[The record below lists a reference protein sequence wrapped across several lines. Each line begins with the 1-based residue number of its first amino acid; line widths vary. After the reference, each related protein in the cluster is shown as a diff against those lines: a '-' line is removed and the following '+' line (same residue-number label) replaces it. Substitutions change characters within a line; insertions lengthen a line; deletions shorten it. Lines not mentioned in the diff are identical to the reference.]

1 MDNAVNKDVYDAH
14 NKMLDERFALDQA
27 DIKRHTETLEGM
39 TKLTTEIGSLVK
51 QHDTTI
57 KEHEDR
63 LEHLEHKPNVW
74 LDRIIQLILGGVIS
88 AIVAAVMTGKI

>member
-1 MDNAVNKDVYDAH
+1 MENAVNKEVYDTH
-14 NKMLDERFALDQA
+14 NKMIDERFARDQA
-27 DIKRHTETLEGM
+27 DIQRHTETLEGM
-39 TKLTTEIGSLVK
+39 TRLTAEIGSLVK

-74 LDRIIQLILGGVIS
+74 LDRIIQLVLGGVIS
-88 AIVAAVMTGKI
+88 VIVVAVMTGKI